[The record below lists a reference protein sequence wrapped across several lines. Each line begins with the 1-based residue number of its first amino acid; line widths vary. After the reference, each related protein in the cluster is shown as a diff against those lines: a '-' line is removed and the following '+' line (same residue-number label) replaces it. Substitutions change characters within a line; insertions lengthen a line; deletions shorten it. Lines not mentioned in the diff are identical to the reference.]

1 MASRSLRTARR
12 ATLSLTIIE
21 IMMNPTLFQ
30 TSKSTNLLQSKAP
43 ACSSLKASHQLPRRI
58 IQIGTWHL
66 IWMRQCFHADRWS
79 VANRSRV
86 HTMRVTREL
95 CQVSVSSHPWIHR
108 VRSESI
114 RQLCIVWPSVASLQI
129 PVTSRMPWLSPRQ
142 ARPKDKKDLLQNP
155 TKSNRWCKSCLS

>member
-21 IMMNPTLFQ
+21 MMKNPTLSQ
-30 TSKSTNLLQSKAP
+30 TSRSTNLLRFKAP
-43 ACSSLKASHQLPRRI
+43 PCSSLKASHQLPRRI

-66 IWMRQCFHADRWS
+66 IWMRQCFHVDRWS

-95 CQVSVSSHPWIHR
+95 CQVSVSLRRWIHR
-108 VRSESI
+108 VRSGSI

-129 PVTSRMPWLSPRQ
+129 PVTSQMPWLSPRQ
-142 ARPKDKKDLLQNP
+142 DQPKDKKGLLQNP
-155 TKSNRWCKSCLS
+155 TKSNRWCRSCLS